1 MQHFA
6 LAELKPVP
14 DEVLHDFPEL
24 AAKYAQCRAEES
36 AEPVVV
42 KKVKQLNLPDGV
54 PEVIEVDV
62 GGRTPVWV
70 AALIV
75 KVDGQKM
82 MCRRADN
89 GEPYKTK
96 LYGRDIE
103 WRVPLAAW

>member
-1 MQHFA
+1 M
-6 LAELKPVP
+6 
-14 DEVLHDFPEL
+14 
-24 AAKYAQCRAEES
+24 
-36 AEPVVV
+36 VV

-62 GGRTPVWV
+62 GGRTPLWV
-70 AALIV
+70 AASIV

-89 GEPYKTK
+89 GDLYKTK

-103 WRVPLAAW
+103 WRVPSPTAISLAA